1 MSNHFFVR
9 RGDVLYCEAVPL
21 NAIASAVGTPCYVYS
36 RAGIE
41 NAWQEMDAAF
51 GDHPHTICY
60 AVKANGNLAV
70 LDLLARLG
78 SGFDIVS
85 GGELQRV
92 LCAGGDPAKVVFS
105 GVAKSTSEIEQALQ
119 AQVHCIDI
127 ESGAELERVARVAAA
142 QNVRASI
149 ALRVNPDV
157 DPETHPYIATGLN
170 QAKFGIPIEGAFAL
184 YQRAA
189 QLESINVTGVAMHI
203 GSQIVTTAPFT
214 DAVGR
219 LAQLVCDMQRAGI
232 ELQHVDIGGGLG
244 IRYRDE
250 EPPTAAQYIGA
261 VLATLREHD
270 LRLPLIVEPG
280 RSIVGNAGV
289 LLTKVEYL
297 KSNVGRNFAIVDA
310 GMNDLLR
317 PALYQAWQGIE
328 TVVLR
333 DRPHT
338 VYDVVG
344 PICETGDVL
353 GQDRELAIAA
363 DDLLAVMSAGAY
375 GASMSSNYNARPRP
389 AEVMVDGDQFHIVRQ
404 RESVDALLAGESMLP
419 R

>member
-1 MSNHFFVR
+1 MSNNFFVR

-41 NAWQEMDAAF
+41 NAWREMDAAF

-119 AQVHCIDI
+119 AELHCIDI
-127 ESGAELERVARVAAA
+127 ESGAELERVAQVAAA
-142 QNVRASI
+142 HNVRAPI

-157 DPETHPYIATGLN
+157 DPKTHPYIATGLN

-184 YQRAA
+184 YQRAG
-189 QLESINVTGVAMHI
+189 QLESINITGVAMHI

-219 LAQLVCDMQRAGI
+219 VAQLVCDVQRAGI

-261 VLATLREHD
+261 ILATL
-270 LRLPLIVEPG
+270 

-297 KSNVGRNFAIVDA
+297 KSNVGRNFAVVDA

-353 GQDRELAIAA
+353 GRDRELAIAA
-363 DDLLAVMSAGAY
+363 DDLLAVMSSGAY

-389 AEVMVDGDQFHIVRQ
+389 TEVMVDGDQFHVVRQ
-404 RESVDALLAGESMLP
+404 RESIDALLAGESMLP